1 MTQSNC
7 NQMKL
12 LQTLQFFFYE
22 VGDFCAYHFRKL
34 EYVLIFIPK
43 CCYSILMGQI
53 CIASL
58 VMFVSL
64 PIIMLVAVQF
74 YTNPQFWAIEV

>member
-7 NQMKL
+7 NQTKL

-34 EYVLIFIPK
+34 EYVFIFIPK
-43 CCYSILMGQI
+43 YCYAMLMGQI
-53 CIASL
+53 CIAS
-58 VMFVSL
+58 
-64 PIIMLVAVQF
+64 
-74 YTNPQFWAIEV
+74 